1 MLDNEVICHCGK
13 TGCLE
18 TGASG
23 QAAHRILSEKLN
35 EGRASIL
42 KEKFDRKEN
51 ITLEDIIHAVKEED
65 VLTIEVIEEI
75 GTVLGRALA
84 GLINIFNPELVVIGG
99 AMSEAKEYLML
110 SIQTSIQRH
119 SLKIIN
125 RDTTIKFSKL
135 GVKAGAIGACM
146 LSRSKLLGII

>member
-1 MLDNEVICHCGK
+1 MD
-13 TGCLE
+13 
-18 TGASG
+18 
-23 QAAHRILSEKLN
+23 
-35 EGRASIL
+35 
-42 KEKFDRKEN
+42 
-51 ITLEDIIHAVKEED
+51 DIIHAVKEED

-110 SIQTSIQRH
+110 PIQTSIQRH